1 MEERSDGEATGGRM
15 TGGFLHVLPA
25 VAYAA
30 AVLTMGVTPQ
40 EGAPSPEVDDKIVHL
55 ITFAVMMLLAT
66 RATRFL
72 APRRGSV
79 QHLFLAGAAAM
90 GIGVLL
96 EVLQAFTPDRTA
108 ELGDLL
114 ADLAGVL
121 LMAGGLFVSSRLLR
135 DGSAA
140 AS

>member
-1 MEERSDGEATGGRM
+1 MEERSDGEAAGGRM

-40 EGAPSPEVDDKIVHL
+40 EDAPSPGVDDKTVHL
-55 ITFAVMMLLAT
+55 IAFAVMTLLAA
-66 RATRFL
+66 RAARFL
-72 APRRGSV
+72 APRRGV
-79 QHLFLAGAAAM
+79 ALHLLLAGAAAM

-121 LMAGGLFVSSRLLR
+121 LMAGGLFLSSRLLR

>member
-1 MEERSDGEATGGRM
+1 MDERRDGETAGARTAGV
-15 TGGFLHVLPA
+15 FLHVLPA

-30 AVLTMGVTPQ
+30 AVLAMGVAPR
-40 EGAPSPEVDDKIVHL
+40 EDAPSGEVDDKTVHL
-55 ITFAVMMLLAT
+55 IAFAVMTLLAA
-66 RATRFL
+66 RAVRFL
-72 APRRGSV
+72 APRRKIA
-79 QHLFLAGAAAM
+79 LKLLLAGAAAM
-90 GIGVLL
+90 GIGALL

-108 ELGDLL
+108 TLGDLL

-121 LMAGGLFVSSRLLR
+121 LMAGGLLASSRLSR